1 MKRII
6 LKIIPIAIAV
16 AALALS
22 LHEIQKLKEENIRL
36 KGNQEAL
43 LTQRQV
49 IIAESQIYKVSDSLN
64 AAKTSELRFT
74 LKEYKRYRTQD
85 LRLIEQLEI
94 RGSNLQK
101 VIDTQAETISVLSAK
116 LNTYTRADTA
126 SDVSDTLKCFDY
138 KSKWVDVS
146 GCIDLRRDS
155 VGLQINNRESLK
167 VVETVTYKRFLGFLW
182 KTNKIKSRNVDV
194 VSENP
199 STIITGLDYINVMK

>member
-1 MKRII
+1 MKKTI
-6 LKIIPIAIAV
+6 LQIIPIAIVIV
-16 AALALS
+16 AFALS

-36 KGNQEAL
+36 KGNQETL

-74 LKEYKRYRTQD
+74 LKEYKRYRAQD

-94 RGSNLQK
+94 KGSNLQK

-116 LNTYTRADTA
+116 LSAYTRTDTA
-126 SDVSDTLKCFDY
+126 SGVSDTLKCFDY

-146 GCIDLRRDS
+146 GCVDLRRDS
-155 VGLQINNRESLK
+155 VSLQINNRESLK

-199 STIITGLDYINVMK
+199 STVITALDYINVAK